1 VILDDRV
8 YRLEG
13 EVAALEA
20 RKPAPLGEKERRRLL
35 QLGADL
41 ELAWSHSAA
50 TAATRKRILRAA
62 LYEIVVRI
70 EGRLHRDGPALAGRR
85 PHCAEAEDEWSRQ
98 ASLDAA
104 ARQLGVEAAPHRL
117 DNVVERQHE
126 AAAQLDDQGLSP
138 GGDRGGQA
146 MRAGR
151 AVGDVAAGFPARH
164 GTRMDAELACQRGVR
179 GGTLLDVGA
188 GARRGG
194 GIGV

>member
-70 EGRLHRDGPALAGRR
+70 EGGFIEMVLHWQGGDHTALKLKMNGAGKHRWTPLRDSWGLRQRRIASTMSSSGSTRLRRSSTIRASSQVVIGVARRCGRVER
-85 PHCAEAEDEWSRQ
+85 SATSPRAFQRATVRGWMPSSR
-98 ASLDAA
+98 ASAA
-104 ARQLGVEAAPHRL
+104 CEAAL
-117 DNVVERQHE
+117 CW
-126 AAAQLDDQGLSP
+126 
-138 GGDRGGQA
+138 
-146 MRAGR
+146 M
-151 AVGDVAAGFPARH
+151 
-164 GTRMDAELACQRGVR
+164 
-179 GGTLLDVGA
+179 
-188 GARRGG
+188 
-194 GIGV
+194 